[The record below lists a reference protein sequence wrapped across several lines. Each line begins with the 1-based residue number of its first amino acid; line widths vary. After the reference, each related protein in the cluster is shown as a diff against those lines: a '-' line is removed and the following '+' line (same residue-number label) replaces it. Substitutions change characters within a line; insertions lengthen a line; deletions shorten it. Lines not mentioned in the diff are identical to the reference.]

1 MDRVYL
7 ISDTYMKILH
17 ILDCI
22 KESSVFSTDH
32 LFTSLKDPL
41 YRNSVFLLL
50 GRLLNVGVGFL
61 FWLMAARLYP
71 TEEVGVATALISS
84 LGLIVFISSLGFNFS
99 LIRFI
104 NMNIKENVLSTS
116 IVITTIASA
125 FMATIYLVIV
135 NDVLHSISLLQKSGY
150 ALFFFITVVTNSM
163 FFMSGEAFKALRDTK
178 DFFMQNLVLS
188 VRVPLLLPLVF
199 LGNFGIFGAIGVTYI
214 VSTIFSIYLLNRR
227 TNITAKIDKGYLKDS
242 FTFSSGNYI
251 SNLLYESPS
260 LIMPTIILSLLGKEE
275 AALYYIAFSISNL
288 IWIAPMSMST
298 SLFIEG
304 SYGEGLKKNLIR
316 SGGAVLILLIPS
328 IIIIYFFGNTIL
340 QLFGKDYVE
349 SLSLLHVLALSSFF
363 VALHNFFVPILNLQM
378 KVKELIKLNFIRFS
392 LLIGLSYILL
402 TPYDILG
409 FGYAWMITYVILT
422 VITLRISRKEGWI

>member
-1 MDRVYL
+1 MKRSGIVDFVKEKRT
-7 ISDTYMKILH
+7 ISTEDIF
-17 ILDCI
+17 I
-22 KESSVFSTDH
+22 
-32 LFTSLKDPL
+32 SLNDPL
-41 YRNSVFLLL
+41 YRNSVFLLF

-61 FWLMAARLYP
+61 FWLIAARLYP

-104 NMNIKENVLSTS
+104 NINVKENVLNTS

-125 FMATIYLVIV
+125 FVATIYLVIV
-135 NDVLHSISLLQKSGY
+135 NDVLQSISLLQKTGY
-150 ALFFFITVVTNSM
+150 ALFFLLTVVTNSM

-199 LGNFGIFGAIGVTYI
+199 LGNFGIFGAIGITYI
-214 VSTIFSIYLLNRR
+214 FSTIFSLHLLCKR
-227 TNITAKIDKGYLKDS
+227 TNISAKIDKGYLKES

-251 SNLLYESPS
+251 ANLLYESPS
-260 LIMPTIILSLLGKEE
+260 LIMPTIILGLLGKEE
-275 AALYYIAFSISNL
+275 AALYYIAFAISSL

-304 SYGEGLKKNLIR
+304 SYGEGLKRNLIR
-316 SGGAVLILLIPS
+316 SGGAVFILLVPS
-328 IIIIYFFGNTIL
+328 IIVIYFFGATIL
-340 QLFGKDYVE
+340 GLFGQDYVE

-378 KVKELIKLNFIRFS
+378 KVKDLIKINFIRFS
-392 LLIGLSYILL
+392 MLIGLSYVLL
-402 TPYDILG
+402 TKYGILG
-409 FGYAWMITYVILT
+409 FGYAWMITYIVLT
-422 VITLRISRKEGWI
+422 LVTLRISRKEGWI

>member
-1 MDRVYL
+1 MKRSGIVDFVKEKRT
-7 ISDTYMKILH
+7 IST
-17 ILDCI
+17 
-22 KESSVFSTDH
+22 EN
-32 LFTSLKDPL
+32 LFVSLNDPL
-41 YRNSVFLLL
+41 YRNSVFLLF

-61 FWLMAARLYP
+61 FWLIAARLYP

-104 NMNIKENVLSTS
+104 NINVKENVLNTS

-125 FMATIYLVIV
+125 FVATIYLVIV
-135 NDVLHSISLLQKSGY
+135 NDVLQSISLLQKTGY
-150 ALFFFITVVTNSM
+150 ALFFLLTVVTNSM

-199 LGNFGIFGAIGVTYI
+199 LGNFGIFGAIGITYI
-214 VSTIFSIYLLNRR
+214 ISTIFSLRLLCKR
-227 TNITAKIDKGYLKDS
+227 TNISAKIDKGYLKES
-242 FTFSSGNYI
+242 FHFSSGNYI
-251 SNLLYESPS
+251 ANLLYESPS

-275 AALYYIAFSISNL
+275 AALYYIAFAISSL

-304 SYGEGLKKNLIR
+304 SYGEGLKRNLIR
-316 SGGAVLILLIPS
+316 SGGAVFILLVPS
-328 IIIIYFFGNTIL
+328 IIAIYFFGATIL
-340 QLFGKDYVE
+340 ALFGQDYVE

-378 KVKELIKLNFIRFS
+378 KVKDLIKINFIRFS
-392 LLIGLSYILL
+392 MLLGLSYVLL
-402 TPYDILG
+402 TRYGILG
-409 FGYAWMITYVILT
+409 FGYAWMITYIVLT
-422 VITLRISRKEGWI
+422 LVTFRISKKEGWI

>member
-1 MDRVYL
+1 MKGSGIVNFIAEKRT
-7 ISDTYMKILH
+7 ISA
-17 ILDCI
+17 
-22 KESSVFSTDH
+22 EH
-32 LFTSLKDPL
+32 LFISLKDPL

-61 FWLMAARLYP
+61 FWLIAARLYP

-104 NMNIKENVLSTS
+104 NIHIKENVLSTS

-125 FMATIYLVIV
+125 FMATVYLLIV
-135 NDVLHSISLLQKSGY
+135 NDVLQNISLLQKSGY
-150 ALFFFITVVTNSM
+150 AFFFFITVVTNSM

-214 VSTIFSIYLLNRR
+214 VSTIFSIYLLNKR
-227 TNITAKIDKGYLKDS
+227 TSIQTKIDKGFLKES
-242 FTFSSGNYI
+242 FTFSSGNYVA
-251 SNLLYESPS
+251 SLLYESPS
-260 LIMPTIILSLLGKEE
+260 LIMPTIMLALLGKEE
-275 AALYYIAFSISNL
+275 AALYYIAFAISNL

-304 SYGEGLKKNLIR
+304 SYGEGLKRNIIR
-316 SGGAVLILLIPS
+316 SAGAVSILLFPS
-328 IIIIYFFGNTIL
+328 IILIYFFGENIL
-340 QLFGKDYVE
+340 QIFGEDYIQ
-349 SLSLLHVLALSSFF
+349 SLPLLHVLVLSSFF
-363 VALHNFFVPILNLQM
+363 VALHNFIVPILNLQM
-378 KVKELIKLNFIRFS
+378 KIKTLIKINFIRFS
-392 LLIGLSYILL
+392 VLLGLSYPFL
-402 TPYDILG
+402 TKYGIIG
-409 FGYAWMITYVILT
+409 FGYAWMITYIILT
-422 VITLRISRKEGWI
+422 LVTIRISRKEGWI